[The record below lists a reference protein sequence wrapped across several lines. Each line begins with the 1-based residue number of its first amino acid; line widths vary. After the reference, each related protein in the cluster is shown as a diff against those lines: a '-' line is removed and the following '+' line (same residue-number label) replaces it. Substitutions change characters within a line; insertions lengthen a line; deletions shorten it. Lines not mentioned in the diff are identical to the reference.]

1 MKLDHRLKGFDS
13 LLGGAAKIQNSSIS
27 KVNMSSAQGLKTGH
41 DQRKGKRSSL
51 GLDKVCK
58 KNCRKIKRQTRDNL
72 SRAQRRRGGRKS
84 RIRKQKGFLKKC
96 KNTCKRDAKEKIK
109 RGLSEI
115 KEKINSELKKCP
127 QNPRVSRQTPQGFK
141 QKLKKKRRRK
151 REKDKKCRSKRK
163 GRLLGGIAWTSSA
176 LALPSIAIGT
186 LPTAALGVRV
196 LPNLGIGLGTT
207 GFSPIKSSWSN
218 WSNCSISAQKII
230 CAQVFQV
237 GPPGLVPAG
246 ACLLGQLAE
255 AWELLWEEAW
265 EQQ

>member
-1 MKLDHRLKGFDS
+1 
-13 LLGGAAKIQNSSIS
+13 
-27 KVNMSSAQGLKTGH
+27 MSSAQGLKTGH

-72 SRAQRRRGGRKS
+72 SSAQRKRGGRKS
-84 RIRKQKGFLKKC
+84 RNRKQKGFLKKC

-115 KEKINSELKKCP
+115 KEKINNELKKCR
-127 QNPRVSRQTPQGFK
+127 QNHRVSRQIAQGFK
-141 QKLKKKRRRK
+141 PKLKRKWRRK
-151 REKDKKCRSKRK
+151 KEKKCRSKRK

-186 LPTAALGVRV
+186 LPTVALGVRV

-246 ACLLGQLAE
+246 ACLLGQSL
-255 AWELLWEEAW
+255 EEAW